1 MILRSPLK
9 TLVPVCLVAA
19 LSLGPIQDARGQE
32 PDAEPPVQPAQP
44 AETAA
49 ESQDGSPTVDHSG
62 HDHAA
67 HAADL
72 LAADSATATPDAAAE
87 TEAILKEFKKMA
99 PPELYEQGMAALET
113 FEDVSQQF
121 KDKVLQMRRQYILF
135 VNGFSD
141 DRQTYLT
148 LRNESR
154 ELMNQA
160 YRKALDLIDFL
171 PHPVAMRFVVTV
183 LEQRFKHDVYNAET
197 LEGAA
202 KMLDYG
208 IRLRYVALAAAR
220 AAMCVGD
227 FPLAES
233 LYKNLQEDEIED
245 KDKALMVQF
254 DAIKKQ
260 FETEQ
265 ELLRNDPEDLP
276 QVRFKTT
283 RGEIVADL
291 YIHEAPSTVAHFI
304 ELVES
309 GFYDGLDFFQVV
321 EAMLALTGDPLGDG
335 SSRPDRFL
343 ADEHGRDVVRMP
355 LAGSLVMAKL
365 PGPNSDFIPNTAG
378 TQFAMLFM
386 PFPSISEQ
394 QTVFGRITKGLDV
407 LGALRRVDP
416 HKEKKKGA
424 VVMPPDR
431 ILEAEILNRP
441 EKLPEVIYADPFAP
455 QQYAPGPV
463 G

>member
-1 MILRSPLK
+1 MIVRSPLQ
-9 TLVPVCLVAA
+9 TLVPVCLIAA
-19 LSLGPIQDARGQE
+19 LSLGPVQDSRGQQ
-32 PDAEPPVQPAQP
+32 PDAEPSQPAP
-44 AETAA
+44 TAA
-49 ESQDGSPTVDHSG
+49 SAADSAAGSATVDHSG

-67 HAADL
+67 
-72 LAADSATATPDAAAE
+72 DSATAPPDTAKE
-87 TEAILKEFKKMA
+87 TEAILKEFKEMA
-99 PPELYEQGMAALET
+99 SPELYEEGMAARDA
-113 FEDVSQQF
+113 FEDASQQF
-121 KDKVLQMRRQYILF
+121 KDKVLQMRRHYILF
-135 VNGFSD
+135 VNEFSD

-160 YRKALDLIDFL
+160 YRKALDLIDFY
-171 PHPVAMRFVVTV
+171 PDPVAMRYVVTV

-220 AAMCVGD
+220 AAMCAGD

-245 KDKALMVQF
+245 KDKAMMVQF

-265 ELLRNDPEDLP
+265 ELLRNDPEELP

-283 RGEIVADL
+283 RGEIIADL

-321 EAMLALTGDPLGDG
+321 EGLLALTGDPLGDG

-365 PGPNSDFIPNTAG
+365 PGPNNDFIPNTAG

-386 PFPSISEQ
+386 PLPSVSEQ

-441 EKLPEVIYADPFAP
+441 ETLPEVIYADPLAP
-455 QQYAPGPV
+455 LQNAPGPV

>member
-1 MILRSPLK
+1 MIVRSPLQ
-9 TLVPVCLVAA
+9 TLVPVCLIAA
-19 LSLGPIQDARGQE
+19 LSLGPVQDSRGQQ
-32 PDAEPPVQPAQP
+32 PDAEPSQPAP
-44 AETAA
+44 TAA
-49 ESQDGSPTVDHSG
+49 SAADSAAGSATVDHSG
-62 HDHAA
+62 HA
-67 HAADL
+67 HAAQ
-72 LAADSATATPDAAAE
+72 AADSATAPPDTAAE
-87 TEAILKEFKKMA
+87 TEAILKEFKEMA
-99 PPELYEQGMAALET
+99 SPELYEEGMAARDA
-113 FEDVSQQF
+113 FEDASQQF
-121 KDKVLQMRRQYILF
+121 KDKVLQMRRHYILF
-135 VNGFSD
+135 VNEFSD

-160 YRKALDLIDFL
+160 YRKALDLIDFY
-171 PHPVAMRFVVTV
+171 PDPVAMRYVVTV

-220 AAMCVGD
+220 AAMCAGD

-245 KDKALMVQF
+245 KDKAMMVQF

-283 RGEIVADL
+283 RGEIIADL

-321 EAMLALTGDPLGDG
+321 EGLLALTGDPLGDG

-365 PGPNSDFIPNTAG
+365 PGSNNDFIPNTAG

-386 PFPSISEQ
+386 PLPSVSEQ

-441 EKLPEVIYADPFAP
+441 ETLPEVIYADPLAP
-455 QQYAPGPV
+455 LQNVPGPV